1 MRKQLVCVLTVVTAA
16 VMLSGCNKTNNNT
29 KGQNDTNVVVEATET
44 TETQQTEG
52 GEYSVLVVDENDN
65 PLSGAIVQ
73 FCTDSMCNLGE
84 TKDDGIAVFA
94 ADKPGAY
101 TVHIQGVPDG
111 FAEDETEYVTEEAY
125 GQLKITLKSLAST
138 GYGDVLKLRNEGIE
152 FTLPE
157 EMKNLKGVLD
167 VSAGPLDEEG
177 RMHVNITYIGRSRE
191 EMNEFNKKWLNPNF
205 DDEEEYAAY
214 IEDATAFY
222 NTVCSSVYFIVGT
235 NQGESAEEIGDIT
248 LGEDKLTELY
258 QGPIELGKAGEYEYF
273 LFTADESKT
282 GEVNTGDASQEI
294 IDEYKA
300 IVNLNPV
307 EVAKNI
313 KVLGLMKNADQLK
326 VGDTISFDAIGFDGN
341 KVNCAD
347 IFAKNELTMVNLWG
361 TTCHWCIEEMPDVE
375 KLKDDFAAKGCEIIG
390 VCQDGESKLD
400 LATTQLEA
408 SGVTY
413 NNYYVDGYHNAVFN
427 LQEYPTTYFVDKDGK
442 ILAIVVGADVEEYQ
456 KTVDS
461 LLGE

>member
-1 MRKQLVCVLTVVTAA
+1 MRKLLVCVLTVVTAA
-16 VMLSGCNKTNNNT
+16 VMFSGCNKTNSNT
-29 KGQNDTNVVVEATET
+29 NGQNDTTVTVGVTET

-94 ADKPGAY
+94 ADKPGVY

-111 FAEDETEYVTEEAY
+111 FAEDETEYVTEESY
-125 GQLKITLKSLAST
+125 GQLKITLKSLASA

-167 VSAGPLDEEG
+167 VSAGQLDEEG
-177 RMHVNITYIGRSRE
+177 RMLVNINYIGRSRE
-191 EMNEFNKKWLNPNF
+191 EMNEFNTKWLNPNY

-214 IEDATAFY
+214 MEDTMTFY
-222 NTVCSSVYFIVGT
+222 NTIYSSVYVIVGT
-235 NQGESAEEIGDIT
+235 NQGESAEEIGDFDF
-248 LGEDKLTELY
+248 GDNKLTERY

-273 LFTADESKT
+273 LFAADESKT

-300 IVNLNPV
+300 IVNLNPD

-313 KVLGLMKNADQLK
+313 KVLGIMKNADPLK
-326 VGDTISFDAIGFDGN
+326 VGDTISFDAVGFDGN
-341 KVNCAD
+341 KVKSAD
-347 IFAKNELTMVNLWG
+347 IFSKNELTMVNLWG
-361 TTCHWCIEEMPDVE
+361 TTCHWCVVEMPDVE

-442 ILAIVVGADVEEYQ
+442 ILAIVAGADVEKY
-456 KTVDS
+456 KTTVDA
-461 LLGE
+461 LLSE